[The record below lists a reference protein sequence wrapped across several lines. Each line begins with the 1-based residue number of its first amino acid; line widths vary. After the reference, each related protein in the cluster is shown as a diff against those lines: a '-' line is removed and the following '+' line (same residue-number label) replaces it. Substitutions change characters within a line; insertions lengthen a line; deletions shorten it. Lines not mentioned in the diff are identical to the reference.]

1 MATRSEQRGRRRQAI
16 LGSAWDCFARN
27 GFHATGMAE
36 LAAAA
41 GLSPANL
48 YRYFPSK
55 QAIVGAIVQQ
65 ARVEFLAEVER
76 LAAEPDALRAILE
89 ILRYCVEHAAD
100 PASARLWLEIL
111 AEAGREGP
119 IRRDF
124 LPFDQQSLEP
134 LATLVTRGA
143 TEGSIAA
150 DLDPRM
156 TAQWLTAL
164 LDGVVARQVMEPDLD
179 LRLWVERMEV
189 LVRRALAPPRPAAR
203 KHGGTARR
211 RPR

>member
-1 MATRSEQRGRRRQAI
+1 MTTRAEHRSRRRQAI
-16 LGSAWDCFARN
+16 LASAWDCFARN

-36 LAAAA
+36 LAVAA

-55 QAIVGAIVQQ
+55 QAIVAAIVQQ
-65 ARVEFLAEVER
+65 ARLEFLAEVDR
-76 LAAEPDALRAILE
+76 RAAQPDALRGILD
-89 ILRYCVEHAAD
+89 ILRYCVEHASD

-119 IRRDF
+119 LRRDF
-124 LPFDQQSLEP
+124 LAFDQQSLEP
-134 LATLVTRGA
+134 LAALVTRGA
-143 TEGSIAA
+143 AEGRIAA

-156 TAQWLTAL
+156 TAQWLTAI

-179 LRLWVERMEV
+179 LPLWVGRMEL
-189 LVRRALAPPRPAAR
+189 LVRRALAPAGARPARGKAR
-203 KHGGTARR
+203 
-211 RPR
+211 

>member
-1 MATRSEQRGRRRQAI
+1 MPTRAEQRDRRRRAI
-16 LGSAWDCFARN
+16 LESAWACFARN

-76 LAAEPDALRAILE
+76 LAAEPDALRAILA

-111 AEAGREGP
+111 AEAGRAGP

-134 LATLVTRGA
+134 LAALVTRGA
-143 TEGSIAA
+143 AEGSIAA

-164 LDGVVARQVMEPDLD
+164 LDGVVARQAMEPDLD
-179 LRLWVERMEV
+179 LRRWVERMEV
-189 LVRRALAPPRPAAR
+189 LVRRALAPVPAPASKR
-203 KHGGTARR
+203 GVIARR